1 MSWTLP
7 SLLFSALF
15 TLPQAFS
22 NDHWPK
28 SAEEVKD
35 CLFLALPGPGGPL
48 GRYVSVKDIMGL
60 KARGS
65 SMKVRRRSEQML
77 GCLSKSLN
85 LCRFFERDHI
95 NLV

>member
-1 MSWTLP
+1 MDLP

-28 SAEEVKD
+28 SAGEVKD
-35 CLFLALPGPGGPL
+35 CVSLAVPRPGGPR
-48 GRYVSVKDIMGL
+48 GTYVSVKVTIGL

-65 SMKVRRRSEQML
+65 GVKGHRRSGQML
-77 GCLSKSLN
+77 GSLSKSLN
-85 LCRFFERDHI
+85 LCGLFERDHV

>member
-1 MSWTLP
+1 MDLP

-28 SAEEVKD
+28 SVGEVKD
-35 CLFLALPGPGGPL
+35 CLSLAVPRPGGPL
-48 GRYVSVKDIMGL
+48 GRYVSVKVIIGL
-60 KARGS
+60 QARGS
-65 SMKVRRRSEQML
+65 SVKVHKGSEHML
-77 GCLSKSLN
+77 GSLSKSLH
-85 LCRFFERDHI
+85 LCGLFGRNHV